1 MFTALRHL
9 HSSWFYKKR
18 NDLTG
23 MCQAFCKVAM
33 YASNSH
39 RPFHHIAIDESFPS
53 TSLQIQN
60 NLVQISFNIA
70 HTFPDSSSCFSRQLT
85 RCTSTVRLGTSYL
98 AQKQTK
104 TRPTRDST
112 TPPRVKPL
120 PTYNITSSLLFL
132 EKTRARF
139 LSIVHHHLLLLILFS
154 RVMLLAVDLFNRS
167 LTPYC
172 ACGHMIRTIL
182 PSPKPLYRSST
193 IFQYAFSKLFL
204 ENLKTWPHCTSP
216 SRPPSQD
223 WTGINIFYPFC
234 KKLKINWKSWLN

>member
-1 MFTALRHL
+1 
-9 HSSWFYKKR
+9 
-18 NDLTG
+18 

-104 TRPTRDST
+104 TQPTSDST

-132 EKTRARF
+132 EKTRAPLLHRPSSSPSSSVLQSYVTSCRF
-139 LSIVHHHLLLLILFS
+139 VQ
-154 RVMLLAVDLFNRS
+154 S
-167 LTPYC
+167 LTDPFLCMSSYDPY
-172 ACGHMIRTIL
+172 H
-182 PSPKPLYRSST
+182 PSIPK
-193 IFQYAFSKLFL
+193 
-204 ENLKTWPHCTSP
+204 TSV
-216 SRPPSQD
+216 
-223 WTGINIFYPFC
+223 
-234 KKLKINWKSWLN
+234 